1 MTRRYRENESH
12 PMKLLIVEDSPA
24 DYLLLM
30 RYLQKNGFD
39 ASCHQVSGATQ
50 LAQALAVGGW
60 DIVLSDYNVP
70 ELPFNEIL
78 SLIHASNPDLPIIVV
93 SGTIGEEAAVD
104 LLKQGVWDFVI
115 KDHLARLIPAI
126 QRAVSDMAI
135 RRSRNET
142 DELFRNTVEMA
153 PFGIIIANDQQ
164 HILLANPQAETMFGY
179 AQGELLG
186 QPIEMLIPEQ
196 LRTVHSQHCLNFF
209 QYPSQRPMGA
219 GTNIQGRR
227 LDGSLFPVEI
237 ALVPQNYRGD
247 AIVIATIHDITK
259 RKQNEKAIKRHS
271 RALDMLSK
279 GNRTLLRC
287 THEAQLLQAMCQIAV
302 EVGGYRMAW
311 VGYKVDDEQQSVRPM
326 AQAGFEQGYLEHAAI
341 SWGEGARGQGP
352 CGLAIRTGQTQ
363 IVRDFSTESHLEPWR
378 EAALKR
384 GFYSSIALPLKDRTG
399 VFGTLSI
406 YASNIDAFDE
416 MELPLLEE
424 MADDLSFGI
433 TTLRNQMAHAEAENA
448 LKTSLSLLET
458 TLESTAD
465 AIVVTS
471 LTGEIIRFNRKFAE
485 LWQVS
490 PSFLTSSSCNGLLN
504 CVSTLVQDATG
515 FVERTQAMYEIPAI
529 TFTDA
534 IELTDG
540 RVIERIGQPHYR
552 DGEIVGHVCSL
563 RDITEQKRHESQLTY
578 LAHHDGL
585 TDLPNRTLFYD
596 RTTQAIAHASR
607 SEQECAVLFF
617 DLDRFKLVN
626 DSLGHNFGDLL
637 LIEVAKRLPKYIR
650 EEDSFARMG
659 GDEFAILLSNLN
671 CNEDAAIVAFKL
683 LEATK
688 KPYRLNDRALMTS
701 MSIGIALYPRD
712 GQDATTLLKHADAAM
727 YRAKESGGNT
737 FKFYTN
743 DMDAKIS
750 RHLEIAEQL
759 QHALNRNEFQ
769 VYYQPQIEITSGRI
783 IGTEAL
789 IRWQHPHLGM
799 VSPAEFIPIAEE
811 SHVILSIGEW
821 VIETVFAHCKAW
833 QTAGLPHITIAINLS
848 ARQFDASDLPKIL
861 TGLID
866 KFDLEHSCC
875 SLELEI
881 TEGMVM
887 RNPEQ
892 AIETL
897 LKLKAMHFNI
907 AIDDFGTGYSSLAY
921 LKRFPI
927 DKLKIDRS
935 FIKDTPG
942 DQEDVAITRAIIVM
956 AHELGMKVVAEGVET
971 DAQLAFL
978 SEHHCDVVQGYL
990 TGRPMPVKEFEAF
1003 VKDRM

>member
-1 MTRRYRENESH
+1 
-12 PMKLLIVEDSPA
+12 MKLLIIEDSQA
-24 DYLLLM
+24 DYLLLK
-30 RYLQKNGFD
+30 RHLQKNGFD
-39 ASCHQVSGATQ
+39 ASCHQVSDAEQ
-50 LAQALAVGGW
+50 LAQALALGEWEV
-60 DIVLSDYNVP
+60 VLSDYNVP
-70 ELPFNEIL
+70 ELPFSEIL
-78 SLIHASNPDLPIIVV
+78 SIIHANNPNLPVIVV

-104 LLKQGVWDFVI
+104 LLKQGIWDFVI
-115 KDHLARLIPAI
+115 KDRLARLIPAI
-126 QRAVSDMAI
+126 QRVVSDAEV
-135 RRSRNET
+135 RRNRNET

-164 HILLANPQAETMFGY
+164 CILLANPQAETLFGY
-179 AQGELLG
+179 AQGELIG
-186 QPIEMLIPEQ
+186 QHIEILIPEQ
-196 LRTVHSQHCLNFF
+196 LRIGHGKNCHDYVTHPCR
-209 QYPSQRPMGA
+209 RPMAPGM
-219 GTNIQGRR
+219 NIQGRR
-227 LDGSLFPVEI
+227 KDGNLFPAEITLNSMRYQGQMIVE
-237 ALVPQNYRGD
+237 AV
-247 AIVIATIHDITK
+247 IHDITK
-259 RKQNEKAIKRHS
+259 RKQNEITIKRHS
-271 RALDMLSK
+271 RALEMLSK

-287 THEAQLLQAMCQIAV
+287 TQEAQLLHAMCQIAV

-311 VGYKVDDEQQSVRPM
+311 VGYKVNDTQQSVRPM
-326 AQAGFEQGYLEHAAI
+326 GQAGLEQGYLEHAAI
-341 SWGEGARGQGP
+341 SWGENARGQGP
-352 CGLAIRTGQTQ
+352 TGLAIRTGQTQ
-363 IVRDFSTESHLEPWR
+363 IARDFSTVPHLELWR
-378 EAALKR
+378 EEALKR
-384 GFYSSIALPLKDRTG
+384 GFHSSIALPLKDRTG

-433 TTLRNQMAHAEAENA
+433 TTLRNQIAHEKAEND
-448 LKTSLSLLET
+448 LKTSHALLET

-485 LWQVS
+485 LWRVS
-490 PSFLTSSSCNGLLN
+490 PAFLTSCSCNALLN

-515 FVERTQAMYEIPAI
+515 FVERTQAMYEIPTT
-529 TFTDA
+529 TFTDT

-563 RDITEQKRHESQLTY
+563 RDVTEQKRHESQLTY

-626 DSLGHNFGDLL
+626 DSLGHDFGDLL
-637 LIEVAKRLPKYIR
+637 LIEVAKRLPEYIR

-659 GDEFAILLSNLN
+659 GDEFAILLPNLSS
-671 CNEDAAIVAFKL
+671 NEDAAIVALKL
-683 LEATK
+683 LDVTK
-688 KPYRLNDRALMTS
+688 KPYLLKGRAFMAS

-727 YRAKESGGNT
+727 YRAKDSGGNT

-743 DMDAKIS
+743 GMDAKIA
-750 RHLEIAEQL
+750 RHLEISAHL
-759 QHALNRNEFQ
+759 QHALGRNEFQ

-783 IGTEAL
+783 IGAEAL
-789 IRWQHPHLGM
+789 IRWQHPHMGM

-811 SHVILSIGEW
+811 SHIILNIGEW
-821 VIETVFAHCKAW
+821 VIETVFAHCNAW
-833 QTAGLPHITIAINLS
+833 QTAGLPSITVAINLS
-848 ARQFDASDLPKIL
+848 ARQFDASNLPKIL
-861 TGLID
+861 TSLVD
-866 KFDLEHSCC
+866 RFDLEHSCC
-875 SLELEI
+875 SLEFEI

-892 AIETL
+892 AIEML
-897 LKLKAMHFNI
+897 LNLKAMYFKI

-942 DQEDVAITRAIIVM
+942 NQEDVAITRAIIVM
-956 AHELGMKVVAEGVET
+956 AHELGLKVVAEGVET
-971 DAQLAFL
+971 EAQLAFL
-978 SEHHCDVVQGYL
+978 KEHNCDMVQGYL
-990 TGRPMPVKEFEAF
+990 TGRPMPAREFEAF
-1003 VKDRM
+1003 VKARCTEVKLFSLR